1 MGLESLNEMVIS
13 ERVVESAERDTV
25 DLKKL
30 RDELNM
36 QKGAYNES
44 VKNNKNAVT
53 ELIEILKK
61 FESKSDQMKLLAE
74 FNIDTSLFS
83 SIDFEQLTTN
93 EGYLRSVIKYFEDIA
108 AILEKDLCKNL
119 GIDPEKL

>member
-93 EGYLRSVIKYFEDIA
+93 EGYLSSVIKYFEDIA